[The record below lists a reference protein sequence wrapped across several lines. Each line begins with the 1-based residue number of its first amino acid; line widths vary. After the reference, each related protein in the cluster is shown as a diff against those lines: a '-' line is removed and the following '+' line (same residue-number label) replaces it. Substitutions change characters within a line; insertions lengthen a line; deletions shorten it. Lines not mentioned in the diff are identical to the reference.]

1 MYAMYTNCRILV
13 SRVFEKLINNRI
25 VDHIEKCSLFSG
37 FQYGFRS
44 SWSTANL
51 LTVVSDKIVRDFN
64 WCGATWTVALAIS
77 KAFER
82 VWHAHLLNKRKSFEI
97 PSQTCGFISSF
108 LNNGRLRVVVDRKS
122 SQGYWVNTG
131 VPQGFILGPTLFWL
145 YINGFPGYGIC
156 SIAIY
161 VDDTTLYSKCDQ
173 SSNLWQQLEFASELE
188 SDLWDTV
195 DWGRKWLA
203 DSNAGKTQLVLFD
216 QSSNTE
222 AIDMK
227 IYGPVLEE
235 KSSLKMLGLTS
246 IPNWIG
252 ALTLS
257 LLLKSIS
264 MKFGTLT
271 CSMKFLC
278 PKVALYLYQLTIQP
292 CMEYFCHALA
302 GAPSCFLELLDKLQ
316 KQIGRTVGPLLA
328 ACLWTLGLLSKCRQ
342 YKFFY
347 NHYFDRSSF
356 ELTQHIQFPY
366 SWVRS
371 MHYSDRFQD
380 FSVIILVVT
389 RMSTRCQQFLSSHK

>member
-1 MYAMYTNCRILV
+1 MYAMYTNCWILV
-13 SRVFEKLINNRI
+13 SRVFEKLVNNRI

-44 SWSTANL
+44 SWSTGNL
-51 LTVVSDKIVRDFN
+51 LTVVSDRIVRAFN
-64 WCGATWTVALAIS
+64 WCGTTRTVALAIS

-97 PSQTCGFISSF
+97 PSQTFGFISSF
-108 LNNGRLRVVVDRKS
+108 FNNGRLQVVVNRKS

-145 YINGFPGYGIC
+145 YINGFPSYGIC

-161 VDDTTLYSKCDQ
+161 ADDTTLYSKYDQ

-203 DSNAGKTQLVLFD
+203 DSNAGKTQMVLFD
-216 QSSNTE
+216 QSSNAE
-222 AIDMK
+222 VIHVK

-235 KSSLKMLGLTS
+235 KSSREMLGLTS

-264 MKFGTLT
+264 MKFGALT

-278 PKVALYLYQLTIQP
+278 PKVTLYLYQSTIQP
-292 CMEYFCHALA
+292 CMEYCCHVLA

-316 KQIGRTVGPLLA
+316 KQISRTVGPLLA
-328 ACLWTLGLLSKCRQ
+328 ACLWTFGLLSKCRQ

-347 NHYFDRSSF
+347 NHYFDRSSS
-356 ELTQHIQFPY
+356 ELTQQIQFPY
-366 SWVRS
+366 SWGRS
-371 MHYSDRFQD
+371 TRYSDRFQG
-380 FSVIILVVT
+380 FSVTILVVT